1 MMEPAIATRQP
12 NQHLPAASY
21 SKHLIVIYQPW
32 FTFCSNTMRENAH
45 GETDPR

>member
-1 MMEPAIATRQP
+1 MAVSQAPEPLHAQ
-12 NQHLPAASY
+12 QLPAQHY
-21 SKHLIVIYQPW
+21 SKHLIAIYQPW